1 MALFSAGRG
10 TYEIQILK
18 DNRWV
23 TEAIRNWEGDAKE
36 HADKLLGNKAIAGVR
51 VVLEASG
58 GGPSRDQVIF
68 EKKQDANADKP
79 LRIKTIDVTPAF
91 CRAPRDFFGL
101 ESRSIMNFMFRDY
114 LEQVCLTPTEIL
126 HNHKELERLA
136 DRDNLLSQAV
146 DNIARLQIKE
156 TKQEL
161 RVRKDEIYACID
173 QMTAQAR
180 HASELKLP
188 KITASF
194 GRLLRKVSDVEGDTP
209 EYLAMVVLSRDLAGR
224 SSWIAKLA
232 RLLELASVEKPG
244 SRGLLL
250 LDTVIADVLG
260 ANVVQELLG
269 WQPSLGS
276 AIIGMID
283 LAQGTYEPKDKDQV
297 EITEALNALMEAQSL
312 PASTQILVD
321 RAIRQL
327 KSPQPLHRSEP
338 SQELHEYRRILA
350 KLLVPGG
357 ILSGAKAAE
366 AITLRGA
373 RFVEAGGATG
383 RRTAINATLK
393 VLPDRAR
400 GVMYLSELS
409 NTPIAEEH
417 LDDIVK
423 QLDNVFGAR
432 VIDELCRRSMSPK
445 DRMVTATGAFTAAK
459 SSALPEDIRDRVA
472 DHIDQVLERYLVD
485 ESIIDRLDNPD
496 SILRDRAVRLV
507 KFCGAGVLPE
517 GKAMARARKRI
528 VEILRQPNFE
538 QKFVE
543 DIPDPQV
550 AERVLRDFYKLLQK
564 AGLS

>member
-1 MALFSAGRG
+1 MALFSSGRG

-36 HADKLLGNKAIAGVR
+36 HAEKILGNKSVAGVR
-51 VVLEASG
+51 VVLEGAG
-58 GGPSRDQVIF
+58 GNPSRDEVVL
-68 EKKQDANADKP
+68 EKRQDANANKP

-114 LEQVCLTPTEIL
+114 LEQVCLTPTEVL

-136 DRDNLLSQAV
+136 DRDNLMSQAV
-146 DNIARLQIKE
+146 DNIARLQVKE

-180 HASELKLP
+180 RASEIKLP
-188 KITASF
+188 KLSGSF
-194 GRLLRKVSDVEGDTP
+194 GRLLRKVADVEGDTP
-209 EYLAMVVLSRDLAGR
+209 EYLAMVVLSRELAGR
-224 SSWIAKLA
+224 SNWIAKLD

-244 SRGLLL
+244 SRALLL

-283 LAQGTYEPKDKDQV
+283 LAQGTFEPESNDQV
-297 EITEALNALMEAQSL
+297 EMTQALNALMQAQSL

-327 KSPQPLHRSEP
+327 KSSQPLNRSEP
-338 SQELHEYRRILA
+338 SQELQEYRKILA

-366 AITLRGA
+366 AITVRGA
-373 RFVEAGGATG
+373 RFVEAGGAKG

-400 GVMYLSELS
+400 GVMYLAELS
-409 NTPIAEEH
+409 NTSLAEEH
-417 LDDIVK
+417 LDDIVT
-423 QLDNVFGAR
+423 QLDSVFGAR

-459 SSALPEDIRDRVA
+459 TSALPDDLKDRVA
-472 DHIDQVLERYLVD
+472 GHIDGVLERYLVD
-485 ESIIDRLDNPD
+485 ENIIDRLDSPD
-496 SILRDRAVRLV
+496 SKLRDRAVRLV

-517 GKAMARARKRI
+517 GKAMARARRRI

-543 DIPDPQV
+543 DIPDPQA
-550 AERVLRDFYKLLQK
+550 AETVLRDFHKLLKK